1 MDTLTRTERS
11 KRMALIHGKNTK
23 PELLVRKIARS
34 CGYKFRLHVPYP
46 PGKPDMVFPK
56 LRKII
61 FMHCCSWAVCSLAH
75 LTEIEGTL
83 LDPQLGG
90 KSWARPSE
98 HRAATSLIQDAWSR

>member
-11 KRMALIHGKNTK
+11 KRMALIRGKNTK

-34 CGYKFRLHVPYP
+34 CGYKFRLHVPDLQ
-46 PGKPDMVFPK
+46 GKPDMVFPK

-61 FMHCCSWAVCSLAH
+61 FLHCCSWAVCSLER

-83 LDPQLGG
+83 LNPQIGG
-90 KSWARPSE
+90 KSSARRSE
-98 HRAATSLIQDAWSR
+98 HRAATPNLI